1 MLGALDVPACAPV
14 DLSLSFIAPAPRNER
29 LDDGAGAP
37 SFFSVEPAALSLSL
51 FGKRLNGNV
60 LGADVA
66 GASFFSL
73 GFAKKLGMEE
83 PDELASF
90 DAGASLFAVFAVFPP
105 SVKGGSV
112 GGVRVVVGAGVLG
125 LLPSEAPPKSPPD
138 RADVV
143 VELVVLEELSA
154 GLGTEP
160 KRPPDVPVAGVVVDA
175 VAEVIG

>member
-1 MLGALDVPACAPV
+1 
-14 DLSLSFIAPAPRNER
+14 
-29 LDDGAGAP
+29 
-37 SFFSVEPAALSLSL
+37 
-51 FGKRLNGNV
+51 
-60 LGADVA
+60 
-66 GASFFSL
+66 
-73 GFAKKLGMEE
+73 MEE

-90 DAGASLFAVFAVFPP
+90 DAGASLFAVFPP

-138 RADVV
+138 GAGVV

-160 KRPPDVPVAGVVVDA
+160 KRPPDVPVAGVIVDA
-175 VAEVIG
+175 VAEAIG

>member
-1 MLGALDVPACAPV
+1 M
-14 DLSLSFIAPAPRNER
+14 SSQ
-29 LDDGAGAP
+29 
-37 SFFSVEPAALSLSL
+37 
-51 FGKRLNGNV
+51 
-60 LGADVA
+60 
-66 GASFFSL
+66 
-73 GFAKKLGMEE
+73 E

-138 RADVV
+138 GADVV

-160 KRPPDVPVAGVVVDA
+160 KRPPDVPVAGATKDN
-175 VAEVIG
+175 

>member
-1 MLGALDVPACAPV
+1 M
-14 DLSLSFIAPAPRNER
+14 SSQ
-29 LDDGAGAP
+29 
-37 SFFSVEPAALSLSL
+37 
-51 FGKRLNGNV
+51 
-60 LGADVA
+60 
-66 GASFFSL
+66 
-73 GFAKKLGMEE
+73 E

-90 DAGASLFAVFAVFPP
+90 DAGASLFAVSAVFPP

-143 VELVVLEELSA
+143 VELVVLDELSA

-160 KRPPDVPVAGVVVDA
+160 KRPPDVPVAGLAAVELACSAGFAPQPPNRLVMGCVPGALEAFVPDEVAGVDPNSPLPGVAVDA
-175 VAEVIG
+175 AVALALAVLFAVPNKPPPVVGVVELVAPAADYYL